1 MISLSGE
8 ILSDCYCYSLNVYPL
23 PAQICMLEPDPQC
36 DVFGDGAFGSC
47 LGHESEALMNEINA
61 FIKRTPEQ
69 SLASRCVRTKQKD
82 SCLEPGRLEGAST
95 LDFPASRIVKNTLAF
110 FVTHPVCGIFVT
122 AFQID

>member
-1 MISLSGE
+1 MVLGGWSLGK
-8 ILSDCYCYSLNVYPL
+8 
-23 PAQICMLEPDPQC
+23 
-36 DVFGDGAFGSC
+36 C
-47 LGHESEALMNEINA
+47 LGHGCVALKNEINA

-69 SLASRCVRTKQKD
+69 SFASRCVRTKQKD

-110 FVTHPVCGIFVT
+110 FVTHPVCGIFVI